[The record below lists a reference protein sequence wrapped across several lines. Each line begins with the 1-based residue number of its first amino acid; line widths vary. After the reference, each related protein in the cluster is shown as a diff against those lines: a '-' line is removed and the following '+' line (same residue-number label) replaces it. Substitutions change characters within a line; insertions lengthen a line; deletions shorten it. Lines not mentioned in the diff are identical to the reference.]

1 MILALSMLYRFSPLI
16 AFTAEGS
23 NLGHYF
29 LITSVVALLTRA
41 ESIRNCF
48 LVLRI
53 GFRRKKPAIYRFPS
67 KTASS
72 QANNIR
78 PAKALICPWVG
89 ARPRLS

>member
-1 MILALSMLYRFSPLI
+1 MLYRFSPLI
-16 AFTAEGS
+16 AFITRGS

-29 LITSVVALLTRA
+29 LITFVVILLTCA

-53 GFRRKKPAIYRFPS
+53 GFHYKKPVIYCFLS
-67 KTASS
+67 KVASS
-72 QANNIR
+72 QANNIW
-78 PAKALICPWVG
+78 PAKALICLWVG